1 MAGEITYLSLAA
13 AALYVVVALAA
24 MAAAGT
30 ASTSGQPR
38 WNRNAWAALALLFL
52 VLVVL
57 RGFGIEELARD
68 WLRETMRG
76 DGSYD
81 GRRQIQGIIA
91 SAVLVAVVAV
101 GFWWTYKV
109 TRTLR
114 GRRNGATVAALAAGA
129 GMLFLVILRM
139 ISLHMIDR
147 ALYGALKLNWVGDI
161 GTSLI
166 VFGAAVYYVR
176 LVRARP

>member
-1 MAGEITYLSLAA
+1 MAGDITYLSLAA

-30 ASTSGQPR
+30 ASSSGQPR

-57 RGFGIEELARD
+57 RGFGIEEMVRD

-76 DGSYD
+76 EGSYE
-81 GRRQIQGIIA
+81 GRRQVQSIIA
-91 SAVLVAVVAV
+91 SVVLVAVAAA
-101 GFWWTYKV
+101 GFWWAHKV

-114 GRRNGATVAALAAGA
+114 GRRNVATIAALAAGA
-129 GMLFLVILRM
+129 AMPLVP
-139 ISLHMIDR
+139 DV
-147 ALYGALKLNWVGDI
+147 A
-161 GTSLI
+161 
-166 VFGAAVYYVR
+166 
-176 LVRARP
+176 